1 MTDSQKIEL
10 RISAV
15 QQRLREIAQLE
26 GTAYSEEIR
35 AENLGLQAEF
45 GQLEERKRASLIAEG
60 AAETRAQ
67 ELHQPDAEHRERL
80 ELRSK
85 ARLTNYLLSAAK
97 GQMISG
103 VEAELSAAAGVGGIP
118 LELWEVRQPETRA
131 VTESPGTVGIN
142 LDTIRPAVFANSIAP
157 KLGIEMPMVPSGTYA
172 SATIS
177 QSQTA
182 EAKDKG
188 ADAAATAGTFRVATA
203 SPKRISAR
211 LELTL
216 EDIAQVGQ
224 ENFESVLRQNTSLVL
239 SDELDKQAING
250 NGTSPNLAGIFQ
262 GLTTPTAMLTD
273 VADFDAFVAQ
283 FANGIDG
290 LWAEDTKS
298 VAIVAGV
305 DAYKLS
311 AKTFRDATAD
321 LGSMAFSDYAREHFG
336 GWWTNK
342 RMPAAVSTVQ
352 QAILYRMG
360 RSMQGGAGAMRTA
373 VIPYWNEV
381 SIDDIYS
388 GSASGTRSFT
398 LHVLI
403 GDVIIVQDD
412 AYAQVQFKVA

>member
-1 MTDSQKIEL
+1 MRVPLFLK
-10 RISAV
+10 V
-15 QQRLREIAQLE
+15 K
-26 GTAYSEEIR
+26 TA
-35 AENLGLQAEF
+35 
-45 GQLEERKRASLIAEG
+45 
-60 AAETRAQ
+60 
-67 ELHQPDAEHRERL
+67 
-80 ELRSK
+80 
-85 ARLTNYLLSAAK
+85 AAK
-97 GQMISG
+97 
-103 VEAELSAAAGVGGIP
+103 
-118 LELWEVRQPETRA
+118 T
-131 VTESPGTVGIN
+131 
-142 LDTIRPAVFANSIAP
+142 
-157 KLGIEMPMVPSGTYA
+157 
-172 SATIS
+172 
-177 QSQTA
+177 
-182 EAKDKG
+182 KG

-224 ENFESVLRQNTSLVL
+224 ENFEAVLRQNTSLVL

-262 GLTTPTAMLTD
+262 GLTTPTATLTD

-305 DAYKLS
+305 DTYKLS

-321 LGSMAFSDYAREHFG
+321 LGSMAVSDYAREHFG

-398 LHVLI
+398 LHVLL
-403 GDVIIVQDD
+403 GDCILIQPD

>member
-26 GTAYSEEIR
+26 GDTYTEGIQT
-35 AENLGLQAEF
+35 ENRELQKEF

-67 ELHQPDAEHRERL
+67 ELHQPDSEARERI

-131 VTESPGTVGIN
+131 VTESPGTVGVN

-182 EAKDKG
+182 AAKDKG

-224 ENFESVLRQNTSLVL
+224 ENFEAVLRQNTSLVL

-250 NGTSPNLAGIFQ
+250 NGTSPNLAGIFER
-262 GLTTPTAMLTD
+262 LTDPTATLTD
-273 VADFDAFVAQ
+273 VADFDAFVGV

-290 LWAEDTKS
+290 LWAEDGPS
-298 VAIVAGV
+298 PMAIVAGV
-305 DAYKLS
+305 ATYKLS

-321 LGSMAFSDYAREHFG
+321 LGSMAVSDYAREHFG

-342 RMPAAVSTVQ
+342 RMPAAVSMVQ
-352 QAILYRMG
+352 QGILYRMG
-360 RSMQGGAGAMRTA
+360 RSHAGRRGGHADGG
-373 VIPYWNEV
+373 
-381 SIDDIYS
+381 YS
-388 GSASGTRSFT
+388 LLERNFALTIFT
-398 LHVLI
+398 PVPPRGPAALLCMFCLAI
-403 GDVIIVQDD
+403 
-412 AYAQVQFKVA
+412 AF